1 MVKKC
6 IKGKVVEHRQSL
18 SMPEK
23 IQICLE
29 INELGYEEVSKN
41 TGIDKQALQRI
52 EEEVMR
58 CS

>member
-6 IKGKVVEHRQSL
+6 IKGKVVKHRQSL
-18 SMPEK
+18 SMTEK

>member
-1 MVKKC
+1 MSTSE
-6 IKGKVVEHRQSL
+6 KV
-18 SMPEK
+18 
-23 IQICLE
+23 QICLE

-41 TGIDKQALQRI
+41 TGIDRQTLQRI